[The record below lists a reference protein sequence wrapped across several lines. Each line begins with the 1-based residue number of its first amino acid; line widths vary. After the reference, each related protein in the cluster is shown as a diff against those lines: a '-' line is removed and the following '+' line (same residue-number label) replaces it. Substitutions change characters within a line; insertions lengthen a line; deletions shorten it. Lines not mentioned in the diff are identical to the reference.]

1 MDIHTITSE
10 MDPPA
15 IFTLFT
21 KLPSEL
27 RIKIWKFCFPE
38 PRVVSVRY
46 NRTANQY
53 TSNTAPPAL
62 LHASSESRSLFLSTY
77 TKFILSPKYESAVFV
92 DFSRDSIFFDNL
104 DCSPE
109 GDLSLDLAKSPH
121 SHLILSCAIDS
132 QVWDVLRVFKYDSL
146 SEVKQMPNL
155 RTIALVM
162 PKDYERGTH
171 RRVNTNGRDNIF
183 VEIDANPVGS
193 EIRHVHWHVES
204 LRWELKTALEKH
216 WTGDPPNVQM
226 WLW

>member
-1 MDIHTITSE
+1 MDSPT
-10 MDPPA
+10 

-27 RIKIWKFCFPE
+27 RIKIWTACFPE

-46 NRTANQY
+46 NRTARQY
-53 TSNTAPPAL
+53 TSKTAPPAL
-62 LHASSESRSLFLSTY
+62 LHVCSESRTLFLSTY
-77 TKFILSPKYESAVFV
+77 IKFILSPKYESAVFV
-92 DFSRDSIFFDNL
+92 DFARDSIFFDNL

-121 SHLILSCAIDS
+121 SDRILSCAIDS
-132 QVWDVLRVFKYDSL
+132 QVWEVLRVFKYDSL
-146 SEVKQMPNL
+146 SEVKLMPNL

-162 PKDYERGTH
+162 PKDYERGIH
-171 RRVNTNGRDNIF
+171 RRVDTNGRENIF

-193 EIRHVHWHVES
+193 EIRHVHWYVES
-204 LRWELKTALEKH
+204 LRWELKNALDKH
-216 WTGDPPNVQM
+216 WTGDLPNVQM